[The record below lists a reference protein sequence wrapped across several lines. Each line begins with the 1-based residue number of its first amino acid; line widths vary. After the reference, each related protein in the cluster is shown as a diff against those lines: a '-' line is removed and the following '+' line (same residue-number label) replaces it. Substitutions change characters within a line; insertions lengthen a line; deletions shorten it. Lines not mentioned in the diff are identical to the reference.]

1 MEQLRNL
8 NELLFNVKNKLSDGE
23 YLEFNKNL
31 LILYKNQKEI
41 ETKFLRR
48 QAEQLE
54 DEEEEEPNHSW
65 YESDSNS
72 DTDSDSDNE
81 QPPSFYE

>member
-41 ETKFLRR
+41 ETQFLRR